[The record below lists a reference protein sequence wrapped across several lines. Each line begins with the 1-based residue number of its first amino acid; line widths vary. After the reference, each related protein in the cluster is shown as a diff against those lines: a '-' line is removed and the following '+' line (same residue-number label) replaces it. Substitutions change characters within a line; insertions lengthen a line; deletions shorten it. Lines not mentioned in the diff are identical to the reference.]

1 MRSYF
6 KYSLEQYFLD
16 FRSIVSTLNVVFSW
30 SQTIWSPA
38 INTAISAETG
48 NPAIISINWPQSDMS
63 LMDPVGLGPITLTS
77 INLGTGETAKY
88 LVQDHM
94 GKSLTVIP

>member
-1 MRSYF
+1 M
-6 KYSLEQYFLD
+6 
-16 FRSIVSTLNVVFSW
+16 STLNVVFSW

-38 INTAISAETG
+38 INTAVSAETG

-63 LMDPVGLGPITLTS
+63 LMDPVGLGQITLTS

-94 GKSLTVIP
+94 GKTLTYFRCYKL